1 MTCCFIGHK
10 EPDRAVFPSLLFK
23 IDELIEKNGVDNFY
37 IGNNGWFDRTCFNIV
52 RLNQRDL
59 NPHIKYN
66 VVLAYYPDG
75 IKGYEDNTIYPE
87 GLELVPKRYA
97 IKKRNEWM
105 IDNSDYVVC
114 HVTNTFSNAHKFRE
128 YAIRKNK
135 IVIDV

>member
-10 EPDRAVFPSLLFK
+10 ERDISVFVNLMFTVK
-23 IDELIEKNGVDNFY
+23 ELIEEKGVDHFY
-37 IGNNGWFDRTCFNIV
+37 MGNNGWFDRTCFN
-52 RLNQRDL
+52 LLKFDN
-59 NPHIKYN
+59 NPNIKYN

-75 IKGYEDNTIYPE
+75 IVGYENNTIYPE
-87 GLELVPKRYA
+87 GIELVPKKFA

-114 HVTNTFSNAHKFRE
+114 HVKHTHSNAHKFRE
-128 YAIRKNK
+128 YAIRKNR